1 MSDLEPRVALLLS
14 LADDELIIGHRL
26 SEWTGWVPYIEEDL
40 AMSSIAQDEMGHARA
55 FYELVSTISQTT
67 VDDLALGRPPDQY
80 RNAVLC
86 ERTNRDFAFTLA
98 RHWLYDHADDVRLE
112 ALDASSFKELR
123 EIVPTIRLEER
134 YHLQHADAWFARL
147 ADGPVDARRRFADAL
162 ADGLVEALALFE
174 PIPGEESLV
183 ADGTMPSSSEELLGR
198 WLARVGDR
206 LEQAGLEHVL
216 GARPGDDAGEMIPT
230 SSGSIESSERHAE
243 PLTGPGLVR
252 RDGRW
257 VHEGGFEGAGGRHG
271 LHSEEFM
278 PLWSE
283 MTALYRAHPGATW

>member
-1 MSDLEPRVALLLS
+1 MSDPRLALLLS

-55 FYELVSTISQTT
+55 LYEIASALDGRT
-67 VDDLALGRPPDQY
+67 VDELALGREPSGY

-86 ERTNRDFAFTLA
+86 ERTNRDFAFTVA

-112 ALDASSFKELR
+112 ALEASTFKELR
-123 EIVPTIRLEER
+123 ELVPTLRLEER
-134 YHLQHADAWFARL
+134 YHLEHADAWFARL

-162 ADGLVEALALFE
+162 AAGLGEALALFE
-174 PIPGEESLV
+174 PLPGEEDLV
-183 ADGTMPSSSEELLGR
+183 ADGTMPRASADLLGT
-198 WLARVGDR
+198 WLARVGGR
-206 LEQAGLEHVL
+206 LEDAGLEHVL
-216 GARPGDDAGEMIPT
+216 GARDDPAGEMIPT
-230 SSGSIESSERHAE
+230 SSGAIESAGATVARLSV
-243 PLTGPGLVR
+243 PGLAR

-257 VHEGGFEGAGGRHG
+257 AHEGGFAGAGGRHG
-271 LHSEEFM
+271 QHSEDFE

>member
-1 MSDLEPRVALLLS
+1 MTDARTALLLA

-55 FYELVSTISQTT
+55 LYEIAASSGERT
-67 VDDLALGRPPDQY
+67 VDELALGRAPGDY

-86 ERTNRDFAFTLA
+86 ERPNTDFAYTLA

-112 ALDASSFKELR
+112 ALQSSTFKELR
-123 EIVPTIRLEER
+123 EAIAVFRLEER
-134 YHLQHADAWFARL
+134 YHLEHADAWFARL
-147 ADGPVDARRRFADAL
+147 ADGPVEARRRFADAL
-162 ADGLVEALALFE
+162 AAAFGEAMAVFE
-174 PIPGEESLV
+174 PLPDEQALRD
-183 ADGTMPSSSEELLGR
+183 DGTLPRSNEDLLAE
-198 WLARVGDR
+198 WLDRVGAR

-216 GARPGDDAGEMIPT
+216 GARTDERGGEMIPT
-230 SSGSIESSERHAE
+230 STGAIESGETQAAR
-243 PLTGPGLVR
+243 LVVPGLGR

-257 VHEGGFEGAGGRHG
+257 VHEGAFAGAGGRHG
-271 LHSEEFM
+271 KHSDDFE
-278 PLWSE
+278 PLWAE